1 MVLDRPVR
9 GPFGA
14 PPRVEASTADQIKN
28 LILLGRLHPGDP
40 LPTETELC
48 ASLGVSRSSVREA
61 IRTLVALDIV
71 EVRHGH
77 GTYVGQLSLAPLV
90 EGLVFRGV
98 LSPGDN
104 LSSLREVVEVR
115 VGLDLAMSD
124 RVVEALH
131 GTENPDLEE
140 LVGQMEE
147 KSRRGE
153 TFLEADRAFH
163 AALLSR
169 VGNALVGQLVT
180 AFWDV
185 HAAVVPLL
193 GVTPS
198 GRLDDTA
205 RAHGL
210 MLRAAQAGDAEA
222 YREAVIAHYGPLR
235 EALEDAR
242 TAVPAPTEEPV
253 SS

>member
-1 MVLDRPVR
+1 MVVDQPVR

-14 PPRVEASTADQIKN
+14 PPRVETTTADQIKN
-28 LILLGRLHPGDP
+28 LILLGRLRPGDP

-77 GTYVGQLSLAPLV
+77 GTFVGQLSLAPLV

-115 VGLDLAMSD
+115 IGLDLAMSD
-124 RVVEALH
+124 RIVDALR
-131 GTENPDLEE
+131 GTENPDLEA
-140 LVGQMEE
+140 LVAAMEE
-147 KSRRGE
+147 KSRHGGDFFE
-153 TFLEADRAFH
+153 EDRAFH
-163 AALLSR
+163 ALLLSHID
-169 VGNALVGQLVT
+169 NALVGQLVT

-185 HAAVVPLL
+185 HAAVLPLL

-198 GRLDDTA
+198 DRLDDTA

-210 MLRAAQAGDAEA
+210 MLRAAQAGDVEA

-235 EALEDAR
+235 AALEDAR
-242 TAVPAPTEEPV
+242 AAAHAPTEATV
-253 SS
+253 GS